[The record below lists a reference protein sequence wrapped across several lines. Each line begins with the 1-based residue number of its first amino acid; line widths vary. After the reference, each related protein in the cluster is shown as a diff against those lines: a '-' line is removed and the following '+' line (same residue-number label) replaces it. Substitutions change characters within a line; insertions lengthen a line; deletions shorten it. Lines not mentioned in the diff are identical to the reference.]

1 LLLAKSLLSIL
12 LTLKTLFPQDF
23 IYLSVAKRL
32 LPVVGKEQES
42 LRTSQQ
48 RETRQKAVVKKKFV
62 KSDNNLGSKEQKQ
75 SGEFFQKQNGL

>member
-1 LLLAKSLLSIL
+1 VRNVVVVGKVIVKHFINV
-12 LTLKTLFPQDF
+12 KTLFPQDF

-48 RETRQKAVVKKKFV
+48 RETRQKQ
-62 KSDNNLGSKEQKQ
+62 L
-75 SGEFFQKQNGL
+75 

>member
-1 LLLAKSLLSIL
+1 VRSVVVVGKIIVRHFINV
-12 LTLKTLFPQDF
+12 KTLFPQDF

-48 RETRQKAVVKKKFV
+48 RELVKKTVVKKEVCEK
-62 KSDNNLGSKEQKQ
+62 
-75 SGEFFQKQNGL
+75 